1 MEEAFELP
9 ANVEALVVG
18 DAIGGEEPYSRAN
31 GNVAVRCT
39 LPWHCASVSRLTQSP
54 LLCLEPLR
62 FQTRVDA
69 IR

>member
-18 DAIGGEEPYSRAN
+18 GAIGGEEPYNRAN
-31 GNVAVRCT
+31 GNFAGRC
-39 LPWHCASVSRLTQSP
+39 PWHCTSVFRLTQSP
-54 LLCLEPLR
+54 LLCLEPYTLR
-62 FQTRVDA
+62 LKTRVDA